1 MKWRTTIGIPAILL
15 ISSMAR
21 ADVVLFD
28 NLGAAYTQNYT
39 GEFVTQ
45 GPTGSSPITTR
56 LFMTKITFINGSSG
70 QDITGIT
77 FSVYNNNS
85 ASVRARSRLR
95 FWNAD
100 GASGAPGSYYT
111 PGGLGAIGYTL
122 NPIEF
127 EPGLNIVETGVS
139 PGFIVPQNG
148 SAIWAG
154 LTFDNSGTPTTGA
167 QMANLGQGLFY
178 SPALVG
184 TVGNEVFETTNA
196 GSFFGT
202 NNPAGAFA
210 DRNVNNQDAA
220 YGWKFTAVPEP
231 SGFAAMLLGGLVI
244 FRRRTRK

>member
-1 MKWRTTIGIPAILL
+1 MNWRTTIGLPAFLL
-15 ISSMAR
+15 LASTSR

-28 NLGAAYTQNYT
+28 NLGAAFTQNYS

-45 GPTGSSPITTR
+45 GPAGSSPPTTR
-56 LFMTKITFINGSSG
+56 LFMTKLTFINGSAG

-77 FSVYNNNS
+77 FSVYNNNAS
-85 ASVRARSRLR
+85 SVRARSRLR

-100 GASGAPGSYYT
+100 GNNGAPGSYYT

-127 EPGLNIVETGVS
+127 ESGLNIVETGVS
-139 PGFIVPQNG
+139 PGFVVPQNG
-148 SAIWAG
+148 NAIWAG
-154 LTFDNSGTPTTGA
+154 LTFDNVGTPTTA
-167 QMANLGQGLFY
+167 SQLANLGQGLFY

-184 TVGNEVFETTNA
+184 SAGNEVFETTNS

-202 NNPAGAFA
+202 NNPVGSFV

-231 SGFAAMLLGGLVI
+231 SGILAIALGGVLI
-244 FRRRTRK
+244 LRRRKK